1 MGRRDHV
8 IAREIKAM
16 RELGLR
22 VALDDFGT
30 GFASLTHLLTVPVD
44 VLKIDKSFVDSL
56 SPGNPSS
63 VIVEGLLSIAEKLGI
78 RVVAEGIET
87 ESQAAQLSALGCV
100 LGQGY
105 LFSPAVDRVAMTE
118 ILVRFGQPLPA
129 ETPSLGAAWVHTGAE
144 VGANQSAH
152 RLRHSGQ

>member
-1 MGRRDHV
+1 
-8 IAREIKAM
+8 
-16 RELGLR
+16 

-44 VLKIDKSFVDSL
+44 ILKIDKSFVDSL

-78 RVVAEGIET
+78 RVVAEGVET

-129 ETPSLGAAWVHTGAE
+129 ETPSLGAAWVHTGDAD
-144 VGANQSAH
+144 VGAKQSA
-152 RLRHSGQ
+152 RLLRRGGQ